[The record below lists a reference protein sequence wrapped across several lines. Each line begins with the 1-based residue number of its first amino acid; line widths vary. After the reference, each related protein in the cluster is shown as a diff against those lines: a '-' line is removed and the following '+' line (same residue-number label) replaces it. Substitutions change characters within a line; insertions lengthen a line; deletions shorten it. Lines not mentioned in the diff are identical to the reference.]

1 MGMLSVD
8 IICSYYATVDTFI
21 SIETLEIDSL
31 VDDNKIDNPSAP
43 AELNVDV
50 VQYVLK
56 VDESLYDENTEVAL
70 GSDMKLEFT
79 SVAGLT
85 QFYVHQ
91 CFAYNELPV
100 DNDNYA
106 SVVIIENG
114 CAVNA
119 DADPEKSIKPQLI
132 DNGQTLAFSQFA
144 FIGQK
149 DDADSND
156 IELKFRLSC
165 TLKFGSAP
173 NCLTSRRNDETTE
186 TTDIMLDYQ
195 VEIVPDWRISNSVVF
210 TDDSSSSDSSSIR
223 NVLHLTHFIT
233 WLL

>member
-1 MGMLSVD
+1 M
-8 IICSYYATVDTFI
+8 
-21 SIETLEIDSL
+21 
-31 VDDNKIDNPSAP
+31 
-43 AELNVDV
+43 
-50 VQYVLK
+50 LK

-119 DADPEKSIKPQLI
+119 DADPEKSIEPQLI

-149 DDADSND
+149 GTY
-156 IELKFRLSC
+156 KHFTR
-165 TLKFGSAP
+165 
-173 NCLTSRRNDETTE
+173 
-186 TTDIMLDYQ
+186 YQ
-195 VEIVPDWRISNSVVF
+195 VLLQMTLNQM
-210 TDDSSSSDSSSIR
+210 TSSSSSASHVR
-223 NVLHLTHFIT
+223 
-233 WLL
+233 